1 MFTENNFKQC
11 FCILEVGASGEK
23 VGDILKMIVKI
34 LFKTLIHYIKLMKLW
49 ENNYD
54 DLKFITSS
62 RIMGKKSQV
71 QNSQGNEI
79 QVQNYI

>member
-11 FCILEVGASGEK
+11 LCILEVGASGEE
-23 VGDILKMIVKI
+23 VGDIVKMIVKI
-34 LFKTLIHYIKLMKLW
+34 LFKILIHYIKLMKLW

-54 DLKFITSS
+54 ALNFITSS
-62 RIMGKKSQV
+62 SLWEQIPSSKYS
-71 QNSQGNEI
+71 GNEI